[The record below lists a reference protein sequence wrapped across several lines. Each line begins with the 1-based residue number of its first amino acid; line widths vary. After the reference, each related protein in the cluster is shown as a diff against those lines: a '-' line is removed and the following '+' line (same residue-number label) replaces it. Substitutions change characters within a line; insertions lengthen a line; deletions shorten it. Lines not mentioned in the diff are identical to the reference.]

1 MVIKPCLSSRSASTT
16 LLPGVPR
23 SLPARLEPGSAEE
36 TCMYSYELAVRTFHH
51 YLHIIYQTV
60 DNVKSLR
67 NGRP

>member
-1 MVIKPCLSSRSASTT
+1 
-16 LLPGVPR
+16 
-23 SLPARLEPGSAEE
+23 
-36 TCMYSYELAVRTFHH
+36 MYSYELAVRTFHH